1 VSKKI
6 SGAEFPLAKIFSS
19 DFDYA
24 IPSYQRP
31 YAWTEVQAG
40 ELFSDLVDFFTKE
53 KDDTYF
59 LGSIVF
65 IKEEGKPHAEVID
78 GQQRLTTLTIL
89 LAALTTQFTGE
100 LRADFENYIREPGRA
115 SQGLK
120 PKPRLALRERD
131 KQFFA
136 DSIQGLRLAE
146 LIALDPAQLDNESQ
160 RNVRRNAEVM
170 LQRLKVTFGE
180 DTDRLCEFGAFL
192 VQRCFLV
199 AVSTPSQQSAFRVFS
214 VLNSR
219 GLDLLPTDI
228 IKSDVIGSIKPTRQE
243 EFTETWEE
251 LEVETGRDGFAEV
264 FGHIRMIYAKEKAR
278 RSLLEEFR
286 ERVVDKVGAAED
298 LVTQVIE
305 PYAQA
310 YLIAKQCQYVST
322 SNAAEIN
329 ALLKWLN
336 RIDNSDWLPSAMKF
350 LAEHENE
357 AAYVHWF
364 LRKLERLAACMH
376 ICGYDVNTRIERYAV
391 LLRELEASHSTAS
404 PVAAVELTASEQS
417 TLKRVVQGDVY
428 LMTPRRRNYLILR
441 LDSFLVD
448 GAATYDPT
456 VLTIEHVLPQTV
468 DDNSVWATQ
477 WPNVSDRTLWL
488 HRLANLVPL
497 TQRRNSQAQ
506 NYDFERKKK
515 AYFGGKQG
523 VSSYALTTQVLNTA
537 SWTPAVVE
545 QRQAD
550 LLEILSAKWE
560 LAEE

>member
-1 VSKKI
+1 MTKKI

-19 DFDYA
+19 DFDYS

-59 LGSIVF
+59 LGSIVL
-65 IKEEGKPHAEVID
+65 IKEEGKPPAEVID

-89 LAALTTQFTGE
+89 LAALTTQFAGE

-131 KQFFA
+131 RQFFA
-136 DSIQGLRLAE
+136 DYIQGLRLAE
-146 LIALDPAQLDNESQ
+146 LVALDPAQLDNESQ

-170 LQRLKVTFGE
+170 LQRLKATFGE

-228 IKSDVIGSIKPTRQE
+228 IKSDVIGSIKQARQE
-243 EFTETWEE
+243 AFTETWEE

-286 ERVVDKVGAAED
+286 ERVIARVGSAED
-298 LVTQVIE
+298 LVSKVVE
-305 PYAQA
+305 PFTQA
-310 YLIAKQCQYVST
+310 YLIAKHCQYVST

-350 LAEHENE
+350 LADHESD

-376 ICGYDVNTRIERYAV
+376 ICGYDVNARIERYAT
-391 LLRELEASHSTAS
+391 LLRALEKHHSMAS
-404 PVAAVELTASEQS
+404 PVAAVELTAYEQS
-417 TLKRVVQGDVY
+417 TLRRVLQSDIY
-428 LMTPRRRNYLILR
+428 LMTARRRNYLILR

-468 DDNSVWATQ
+468 DDDSVWATQ
-477 WPNVSDRTLWL
+477 WPNVSDRNLWL

-537 SWTPAVVE
+537 IWTPAVVE

-550 LLEILSAKWE
+550 LLEILGTKWE
-560 LAEE
+560 LAEA

>member
-1 VSKKI
+1 MTKKI
-6 SGAEFPLAKIFSS
+6 SGAEYPLAKMFSS
-19 DFDYA
+19 DFDYS

-31 YAWTEVQAG
+31 YAWTDVQAG
-40 ELFSDLVDFFTKE
+40 ELFSDLADFFAKE

-59 LGSIVF
+59 LGSIVL
-65 IKEEGKPHAEVID
+65 IKEEGKPPAEVID

-89 LAALTTQFTGE
+89 LAALTTQFTGD
-100 LRADFENYIREPGRA
+100 LLADFENYIREPGRA

-131 KQFFA
+131 RQFFS
-136 DSIQGLRLAE
+136 DYIQGLRLAE
-146 LIALDPAQLDNESQ
+146 LVALDPAQLDNESQ

-170 LQRLKVTFGE
+170 LQRLKTTFGE

-228 IKSDVIGSIKPTRQE
+228 IKSDVIGSIKQARQE
-243 EFTETWEE
+243 AFTETWED

-286 ERVVDKVGAAED
+286 ERVITKVGSAED
-298 LVTQVIE
+298 LVSKVVE
-305 PYAQA
+305 PYTQA
-310 YLIAKQCQYVST
+310 YLIAKHCQYVST

-350 LAEHENE
+350 LADYEND

-376 ICGYDVNTRIERYAV
+376 ICGYDVNARIERYAT
-391 LLRELEASHSTAS
+391 LLRALEKPHSMAS
-404 PVAAVELTASEQS
+404 PVAAAELTAYEQS
-417 TLKRVVQGDVY
+417 MLRRVLQSDIY
-428 LMTPRRRNYLILR
+428 LMTARRRNYLILR

-468 DDNSVWATQ
+468 DDGSVWATH
-477 WPNVSDRTLWL
+477 WPDARDRNLWL

-497 TQRRNSQAQ
+497 TQRRNSAAQ

-537 SWTPAVVE
+537 TWTPAVVE

-550 LLEILSAKWE
+550 LLEMLSIKWE
-560 LAEE
+560 LAEA

>member
-1 VSKKI
+1 MTKKI

-59 LGSIVF
+59 LGSIVL

-89 LAALTTQFTGE
+89 LAALTTQFSGE

-131 KQFFA
+131 RQFFA
-136 DSIQGLRLAE
+136 DYIQGLRLTD
-146 LIALDPAQLDNESQ
+146 LVVLDPAQVDNESQ

-170 LQRLKVTFGE
+170 LQRLKAIFNE
-180 DTDRLCEFGAFL
+180 DTERLCEFGAFL

-228 IKSDVIGSIKPTRQE
+228 IKSDVIGSINQARQE
-243 EFTETWEE
+243 DFTETWEE

-286 ERVVDKVGAAED
+286 ERVIAKVGSAED
-298 LVTQVIE
+298 LVSKVVQ
-305 PYAQA
+305 PYTQA
-310 YLIAKQCQYVST
+310 YLIAKHCQYVST

-350 LAEHENE
+350 LAEHEND

-376 ICGYDVNTRIERYAV
+376 ICGYDVNARIERYAT
-391 LLRELEASHSTAS
+391 LLRALENSHSMAS
-404 PVAAVELTASEQS
+404 PVPAVELTAYEQS
-417 TLKRVVQGDVY
+417 TLRRVLQSDIY
-428 LMTPRRRNYLILR
+428 LMTARRRNYLILR

-468 DDNSVWATQ
+468 DEGSVWATQ
-477 WPNVSDRTLWL
+477 WPNVSDRNVWL

-537 SWTPAVVE
+537 TWTPAVVE
-545 QRQAD
+545 QRQSD
-550 LLEILSAKWE
+550 LLKMLSAKWE
-560 LAEE
+560 LAEA

>member
-1 VSKKI
+1 MTKKI
-6 SGAEFPLAKIFSS
+6 SGAEYPLAKIFSS
-19 DFDYA
+19 DFDYS

-31 YAWTEVQAG
+31 YAWTDVQAG
-40 ELFSDLVDFFTKE
+40 ELFSDLADFFAKE

-59 LGSIVF
+59 LGSIVL
-65 IKEEGKPHAEVID
+65 IKEEGKPPAEVID

-131 KQFFA
+131 RQFFA
-136 DSIQGLRLAE
+136 DYIQGLRLAE
-146 LIALDPAQLDNESQ
+146 LLALDPAQLDNESQ

-170 LQRLKVTFGE
+170 LHRLKTTFGE

-228 IKSDVIGSIKPTRQE
+228 IKSDVIGSIKQARQE
-243 EFTETWEE
+243 AFTETWEE

-286 ERVVDKVGAAED
+286 ERVIAKVGSAED
-298 LVTQVIE
+298 LVSKVVE
-305 PYAQA
+305 PYTQA
-310 YLIAKQCQYVST
+310 YLIAKHCQYVST

-350 LAEHENE
+350 LADHEND

-376 ICGYDVNTRIERYAV
+376 ICGYDVNARIERYAT
-391 LLRELEASHSTAS
+391 LLRALEKRHSMAS
-404 PVAAVELTASEQS
+404 PVAAVELTAYEQS
-417 TLKRVVQGDVY
+417 TLRRVLQSDIY
-428 LMTPRRRNYLILR
+428 LMTARRRNYLILR

-468 DDNSVWATQ
+468 DDDSVWAKQ
-477 WPNVSDRTLWL
+477 WPNASDRNLWL

-537 SWTPAVVE
+537 TWTPTVVE

-550 LLEILSAKWE
+550 LLEMLSTKWE
-560 LAEE
+560 LAEA